1 MNPSASSSLPASL
14 WTRLLVIGVLLVA
27 GALWVRQGDQLL
39 WSLQGTRGPGE
50 RPPPGNGTGG
60 TPAPAEPLYYGADSG
75 QTAHADGIIAVT
87 GSYGVG
93 TSVLYV
99 IDTKSRQL
107 AVYEARGGS
116 ANTRKLFLVGARRID
131 LDLQLEGYND
141 DSEHSYEKLRDMFR
155 KAGHPVPTGD
165 VSGRHSDAPPG
176 RKEYTP
182 GTPPKAEVN
191 K

>member
-1 MNPSASSSLPASL
+1 MNPSPVQPVATSL
-14 WTRLLVIGVLLVA
+14 WLRLLVLGVLLVA

-39 WSLQGTRGPGE
+39 WSLQNRGPGD
-50 RPPPGNGTGG
+50 PPPGGGNTGG
-60 TPAPAEPLYYGADSG
+60 GNTVAQPAEPLYYGGDAG
-75 QTAHADGIIAVT
+75 QSAQGNGIIAVT

-99 IDTKSRQL
+99 VDTRTRQL

-116 ANTRKLFLVGARRID
+116 ASSRKLFLVGARRID

-141 DSEHSYEKLRDMFR
+141 DSEHSYEKLKDMFR
-155 KAGHPVPTGD
+155 KAGHAVPAG
-165 VSGRHSDAPPG
+165 DAPDALHG

-182 GTPPKAEVN
+182 PTPKKTEAG